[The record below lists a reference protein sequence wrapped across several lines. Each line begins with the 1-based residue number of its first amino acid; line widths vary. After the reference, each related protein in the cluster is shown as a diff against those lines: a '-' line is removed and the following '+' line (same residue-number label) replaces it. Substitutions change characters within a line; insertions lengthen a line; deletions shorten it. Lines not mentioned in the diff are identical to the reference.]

1 MTPNTRTLKG
11 QSYCSQRWANPAWPK
26 GSKSRGFSTSL
37 YSNNDFTLTKNFGLT
52 LGFWAATK
60 SKSASYTSN
69 ARYYVDLGGRLSLF
83 KGKMDVSLNWS
94 NMLYNHNKITVKG
107 DGWTI
112 KRRDKSPNSRIQL
125 SLAWNFSAGSKIQNK
140 TLPSVSRSTRQVPT
154 F

>member
-1 MTPNTRTLKG
+1 MVYLNKNCQPISGKDNL
-11 QSYCSQRWANPAWPK
+11 S
-26 GSKSRGFSTSL
+26 
-37 YSNNDFTLTKNFGLT
+37 KNFSLT

-60 SKSASYTSN
+60 SKSASYASN
-69 ARYYVDLGGRLSLF
+69 ARYNIDLGGRLSLF

-112 KRRDKSPNSRIQL
+112 KRGDENSSSRIQL
-125 SLAWNFSAGSKIQNK
+125 SLAWNFSAGSKIKKEN
-140 TLPSVSRSTRQVPT
+140 LPSVSRSTREIPT